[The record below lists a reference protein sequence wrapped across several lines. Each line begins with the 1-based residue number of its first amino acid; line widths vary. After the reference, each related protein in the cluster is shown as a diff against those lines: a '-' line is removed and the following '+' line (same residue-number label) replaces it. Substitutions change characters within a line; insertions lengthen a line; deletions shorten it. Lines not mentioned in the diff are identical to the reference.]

1 MLHRVLSTSCYKR
14 CGGHH
19 ALDFIRLK
27 WQKFRFQFLLRQ
39 NVANYVYVADY
50 VLKYAYFHLL
60 SLKTRKHDFLFS
72 EFMLFSES
80 WKMSLT
86 SKQSWKPVVSS
97 VVDQRLQ
104 TVWRPWCTRPYSLE
118 MTKILNSNFT
128 ASKCCKLC
136 ICNCSCV

>member
-60 SLKTRKHDFLFS
+60 SLKTRKHDFFILWIYVILRI
-72 EFMLFSES
+72 M
-80 WKMSLT
+80 KN
-86 SKQSWKPVVSS
+86 VS
-97 VVDQRLQ
+97 DFK
-104 TVWRPWCTRPYSLE
+104 T
-118 MTKILNSNFT
+118 ILKT
-128 ASKCCKLC
+128 CCIKCCGSTAA
-136 ICNCSCV
+136 NGVAAMMH